1 MQGNHAEIG
10 LPRQLLR
17 SFSVT
22 VKYSAELVH
31 GDYEDLDNPGASVP
45 ITVTAS
51 QEDPATQDPDAD
63 QPSDP
68 DTDTDPVEIPDSDNP
83 IANTPAAKKRN
94 PRNTLGVRGGRR
106 TDFDDALCGDS
117 GRPLRQQKE
126 IVYFRFSG
134 FRHSSS
140 GTTNSPSLRTSTP
153 SKYISPPP

>member
-45 ITVTAS
+45 ITVMAS
-51 QEDPATQDPDAD
+51 QEDPAAQDPDAD

-83 IANTPAAKKRN
+83 IVNTPAAAKETPATRWVYAGVVGLTSMMLFAAIQVVRYGSKK
-94 PRNTLGVRGGRR
+94 
-106 TDFDDALCGDS
+106 
-117 GRPLRQQKE
+117 K
-126 IVYFRFSG
+126 
-134 FRHSSS
+134 
-140 GTTNSPSLRTSTP
+140 
-153 SKYISPPP
+153 